1 LSQSIL
7 ITGATG
13 TVGSQLLSALQAKG
27 LDVAVMTSRP
37 GHTVPGFRTLHGDF
51 ASPESLAAAFQGFD
65 TVFLLQPLDPR
76 MVTFGLNAVAAAKAA
91 GVKHIVRSSGAGADS
106 ASPFSLPR
114 AHGTIDDAV
123 RASGLGWTLLQPN
136 SFMQN
141 HITFNTAAIRS
152 GAFYAPHGEGAT
164 ALIDVR
170 DIAEVAALVLADPSA
185 HQGQTYVLT
194 GAQSLTDAEQ
204 AAILTGAIGRPV
216 AYVDVPEAAASEA
229 MAGMGF
235 PALLVDW
242 LMSLNAIVKAG
253 YAAGQSPEVQR
264 LTGHAPRSFES
275 FAREHRAVW
284 A

>member
-1 LSQSIL
+1 MKL
-7 ITGATG
+7 ISTLLAALALALPASGA
-13 TVGSQLLSALQAKG
+13 ALVNAIEVVVHDAVITR
-27 LDVAVMTSRP
+27 LDVFDYSEPAERELY
-37 GHTVPGFRTLHGDF
+37 RDLHDQPEVLDQRVTEARRDSLDHLIERQLILHEF
-51 ASPESLAAAFQGFD
+51 KTASLTIPE
-65 TVFLLQPLDPR
+65 
-76 MVTFGLNAVAAAKAA
+76 KY
-91 GVKHIVRSSGAGADS
+91 
-106 ASPFSLPR
+106 
-114 AHGTIDDAV
+114 IDDAV

-275 FAREHRAVW
+275 FAQEHRAVW

>member
-1 LSQSIL
+1 MSQSIL

-114 AHGTIDDAV
+114 AHG
-123 RASGLGWTLLQPN
+123 TLLQPN

-275 FAREHRAVW
+275 FAQEHRAVW